1 MFKLTFPALAS
12 KSVGVV
18 FQLPSLVNQT
28 VNDPYQFVIE
38 HLMFQPIWMSS
49 ELLRAYGTYDEAN
62 CTAHTRT
69 MSIKGDKP
77 LNFDPLAVS
86 KAVDLADPL
95 HPFDSISRILEA
107 AVQMSQ
113 REAFGEKGVY
123 HQNCSGEGIC
133 TANTAGVSVCELYT
147 GTKTKVV
154 NTLTLRLK
162 DCVPPN
168 GIGNPPSSGTLPL
181 FVSTNATTI
190 PDGWWGPS
198 SGSASPQG
206 YFFDKTEVA
215 SVFEGKLTGRNDPFG
230 SPTGQQSY
238 NKYGTTNPGT
248 GSYVPLSVTSNSV
261 SYSSEQSNVVW
272 NQYASSGGVTR
283 NVVSL
288 VRSPWMTVS
297 DVTWIRSSWTLRC
310 DRYYASVSG
319 KGTKTKLGKFLLIS
333 SVNKTLPCIGYR
345 ISPPIEGYDDDQCMA
360 VMRQVYLEVLRR
372 WSHSSFIEKIDR
384 WPIMKEALDS
394 SFRILDSNMIENAA
408 QWRYLRKQFPSV
420 QVLRQIKAG
429 TIGKLA
435 KAGAGLYLWY
445 RYVYKTNLKDG
456 TDIFNSLNEIGN
468 VISNASDWTTRQVL
482 YGAKR
487 TSSVVGDISYVTSHY
502 EKFSVM
508 PDKDPLNQV
517 LLALRSLGLHPGL
530 AQGWDLIPLSFV
542 VDWFTNIGGALE
554 NVDDCVYRNRY
565 NLEYSLFSDKH
576 VTEASLE
583 SLPHLSGIPMV
594 GTLICTVY
602 NRTLSFQWPDV
613 QYNFGASSPS
623 KWFAAGAAL
632 LIARW

>member
-1 MFKLTFPALAS
+1 
-12 KSVGVV
+12 
-18 FQLPSLVNQT
+18 
-28 VNDPYQFVIE
+28 
-38 HLMFQPIWMSS
+38 
-49 ELLRAYGTYDEAN
+49 
-62 CTAHTRT
+62 
-69 MSIKGDKP
+69 
-77 LNFDPLAVS
+77 
-86 KAVDLADPL
+86 
-95 HPFDSISRILEA
+95 
-107 AVQMSQ
+107 
-113 REAFGEKGVY
+113 
-123 HQNCSGEGIC
+123 
-133 TANTAGVSVCELYT
+133 
-147 GTKTKVV
+147 
-154 NTLTLRLK
+154 
-162 DCVPPN
+162 
-168 GIGNPPSSGTLPL
+168 
-181 FVSTNATTI
+181 
-190 PDGWWGPS
+190 
-198 SGSASPQG
+198 
-206 YFFDKTEVA
+206 
-215 SVFEGKLTGRNDPFG
+215 
-230 SPTGQQSY
+230 
-238 NKYGTTNPGT
+238 
-248 GSYVPLSVTSNSV
+248 
-261 SYSSEQSNVVW
+261 
-272 NQYASSGGVTR
+272 
-283 NVVSL
+283 
-288 VRSPWMTVS
+288 
-297 DVTWIRSSWTLRC
+297 
-310 DRYYASVSG
+310 
-319 KGTKTKLGKFLLIS
+319 
-333 SVNKTLPCIGYR
+333 
-345 ISPPIEGYDDDQCMA
+345 
-360 VMRQVYLEVLRR
+360 
-372 WSHSSFIEKIDR
+372 
-384 WPIMKEALDS
+384 MKEALDS
-394 SFRILDSNMIENAA
+394 SFRILDSNMIENVA
-408 QWRYLRKQFPSV
+408 QWRHLRKQFPSV
-420 QVLRQIKAG
+420 QVLRQIRAG

-576 VTEASLE
+576 VTEAPLE

-632 LIARW
+632 LIARR